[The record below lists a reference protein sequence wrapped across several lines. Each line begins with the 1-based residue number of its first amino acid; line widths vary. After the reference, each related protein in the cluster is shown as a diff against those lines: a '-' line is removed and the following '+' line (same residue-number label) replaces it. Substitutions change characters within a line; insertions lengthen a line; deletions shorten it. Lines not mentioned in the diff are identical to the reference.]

1 MTTTTTTAQ
10 AVQPSE
16 QYHKLG
22 RKALYLLVIQKS
34 LVAIFLFIIEIALLA
49 ISSSGVLN
57 SAVHSN
63 PTLIAIINGAMLVV
77 FLLFI
82 IAFTIGIMAGYFAYI
97 SFRYKITEN
106 GFSIERGIASKTET
120 SLPYHHIEN
129 VEVEQSVMYRLFGL
143 CDLIVL
149 TTGRDDA
156 ATKSE
161 NESKI
166 ALSGIDVAAAHALQ
180 EYLLSRA
187 NVQEISPA
195 ETAPAESVPP
205 EPVHNEPTA

>member
-1 MTTTTTTAQ
+1 MTTTTTTVQ
-10 AVQPSE
+10 TVQPSE

-63 PTLIAIINGAMLVV
+63 PNLIAIINGAMLVV

-82 IAFTIGIMAGYFAYI
+82 GIMAGYFAYS

-129 VEVEQSVMYRLFGL
+129 VEVEQSMMYRLFGL

-195 ETAPAESVPP
+195 ESTPTEAT
-205 EPVHNEPTA
+205 HFEPTV